1 MAHLIGRDFTPPDLH
16 AKVTGRAKY
25 AEDFRA
31 DGMLFCRLLTSP
43 MPHGR
48 VLNIDAS
55 EALNME
61 GVVAILTA
69 DELPEVT
76 APGNTILTN
85 EPLYVGAPILAVA
98 AIDETTAQDAIAA
111 INLDLEPLPFCVD
124 PLESLRP
131 GGPNARTTGNVP
143 QARETVVEVNT
154 SEGVGEVKWT
164 AENFA
169 AAGEGEMP
177 MGRAMTDWSYGDV
190 EAGFANAALVLDE
203 SFVTAGTSHNSMEP
217 RSAMAYWQNG
227 KCYMYGS
234 TQSQSYAVPGLAALI
249 GIEQEDLVLVAEFCG
264 GGFGSKGSS
273 YPVMAIPAYMARKT
287 GRPVLMRISRAEE
300 NFIGSSRPAFQGRL
314 KIGFQPDGR
323 ITAAD
328 LFIVQN
334 NGPNSGGGD
343 YNSAGG
349 AMSIVYTPPAMRFRG
364 VPVLTNTTPTG
375 AQRGPGQNQLACA
388 VEPILD
394 KAARQLGLDLVAI
407 RRINAPDNSAGYG
420 ATQGPVTSAYQREAL
435 DIGAEQFGW
444 EARRARSGQ
453 RRGPKVTG
461 VGVGQA
467 YHAAGNNGFDGLLR
481 IAPDGKLH
489 IHTGAGNLGTYSY
502 ASTSRVAAEVLG
514 YDWDNVEIVRGD
526 SSRNLPW
533 TLGQF
538 GSNTSFTE
546 SRANY
551 ASAMDAVQ
559 KLKELAA
566 RDFGG
571 SPGDYDIANEAVF
584 ARANPSRRLTYA
596 AAAQRAIQLGGRF
609 SGEEV
614 PDDINE
620 MTARAVE
627 GIAGTGLI
635 GVARDNLPRNGTVPA
650 LATGFIEIE
659 LDVETGQFEII
670 DYLGVADCGTVLHP
684 MGLSAQIKGGAVMG
698 FGMAALE
705 RHIYDTHYGLPG
717 TVGFHQVKPPTYLD
731 VPLEME
737 WNAVDIAD
745 PQNPVGS
752 KGIGEP
758 TMGCAAAALLCAISD
773 ALGGH
778 YFNRSPIVPD
788 MIVNAASGQAQSH
801 GPLQVNT
808 A

>member
-1 MAHLIGRDFTPPDLH
+1 MAQMTGLDFVPPDIR

-25 AEDFRA
+25 AEDIRA

-43 MPHGR
+43 MPHAR
-48 VLNIDAS
+48 VRNIDAS
-55 EALNME
+55 AALEME

-85 EPLYVGAPILAVA
+85 EPLYVGAPTLAVA
-98 AIDETTAQDAIAA
+98 ATDETTAQNAIAA
-111 INLDLEPLPFCVD
+111 IELDLEPLPFCVD

-131 GGPNARTTGNVP
+131 GGPNARATGNVP
-143 QARETVVEVNT
+143 SGRVTAVELDA
-154 SEGVGEVKWT
+154 SDGVAEVKWT
-164 AENFA
+164 AEDFE
-169 AAGEGEMP
+169 AAGEGQMP
-177 MGRAMTDWSYGDV
+177 TGMATTEWSYGDV

-203 SFVTAGTSHNSMEP
+203 SFVTAGHPHHSMEP

-227 KCYMYGS
+227 RCYVYGS
-234 TQSQSYAVPGLAALI
+234 SQSQAYVVPELARLLE
-249 GIEQEDLVLVAEFCG
+249 IEPEDLVYIAEFCG
-264 GGFGSKGSS
+264 GGFGSKGGA

-300 NFIGSSRPAFQGRL
+300 NFIGVCRPAFQGRL
-314 KIGFQPDGR
+314 KIGFQSDGR
-323 ITAAD
+323 ITAVD
-328 LFIVQN
+328 LYIIQD

-343 YNSAGG
+343 FTAAGS
-349 AMSIVYTPPAMRFRG
+349 AMSLVYTPPAMRFRG
-364 VPVLTNTTPTG
+364 VPVLTNTPPKG
-375 AQRGPGQNQLACA
+375 AQRGPGQNQLATA

-420 ATQGPVTSAYQREAL
+420 ESQGPVTSAYQREAL
-435 DIGAEQFGW
+435 DMGAEQFGW

-453 RRGPKVTG
+453 RRGSKVTG

-467 YHAAGNNGFDGLLR
+467 FHGAGNNGYDGLLR

-489 IHTGAGNLGTYSY
+489 VHTGAGNLGTYSY
-502 ASTSRVAAEVLG
+502 ASTSRVAAELLD
-514 YDWDNVEIVRGD
+514 YEWENVEIVRGN
-526 SSRNLPW
+526 SSRGLPW

-551 ASAMDAVQ
+551 ASGMDAVR
-559 KLKELAA
+559 KLKEIAA
-566 RDFGG
+566 RDLGG
-571 SPGDYDIANEAVF
+571 SPEDYDVGSETVF
-584 ARANPSRRLTYA
+584 SRANPSRRMTYA

-620 MTARAVE
+620 MTVRAVE
-627 GIAGTGLI
+627 VIAGTGLI
-635 GVARDNLPRNGTVPA
+635 GVARDNIPKNGTVPA

-659 LDVETGQFEII
+659 VDVETGQFEII
-670 DYLGVADCGTVLHP
+670 DYLGVADCGKVLHP
-684 MGLSAQIKGGAVMG
+684 LGLSGQIKGGAVMG
-698 FGMAALE
+698 FGMASLE

-717 TVGFHQVKPPTYLD
+717 AVGFHQAKPPTYLD
-731 VPLEME
+731 VPAEMS
-737 WNAVDIAD
+737 WSAVDIAD
-745 PQNPVGS
+745 PQNPVGV

-788 MIVNAASGQAQSH
+788 MIVNAASGRPQAHSALAVH
-801 GPLQVNT
+801 TP
-808 A
+808 

>member
-1 MAHLIGRDFTPPDLH
+1 MAQMTGLNFVPPDLR

-31 DGMLFCRLLTSP
+31 DGMLFCRLLSSP
-43 MPHGR
+43 MPHAR
-48 VLNIDAS
+48 VRNIDAS
-55 EALNME
+55 AALEME

-69 DELPEVT
+69 DELPEVP

-98 AIDETTAQDAIAA
+98 AVDETTAQNAIAA
-111 INLDLEPLPFCVD
+111 IRLDLEPLPFCVD

-131 GGPNARTTGNVP
+131 GGPNARTDGNTP
-143 QARETVVEVNT
+143 RGRETAAEQNT

-164 AENFA
+164 AEDFA
-169 AAGEGEMP
+169 AAGDGQMP
-177 MGRAMTDWSYGDV
+177 MGEPDREWSYGDV

-203 SFVTAGTSHNSMEP
+203 SFVTAGHAHHSMEP
-217 RSAMAYWQNG
+217 RSCMSYWQNG
-227 KCYMYGS
+227 KCYVYGS
-234 TQSQSYAVPGLAALI
+234 SQSQSFVVPGLAALLEI
-249 GIEQEDLVLVAEFCG
+249 PPEDLVYIAEFCG
-264 GGFGSKGSS
+264 GGFGSKGSA
-273 YPVMAIPAYMARKT
+273 YPVMAIPAYMSKKT
-287 GRPVLMRISRAEE
+287 GRPVLMRISRSEE
-300 NFIGSSRPAFQGRL
+300 SFLGVCRPAFQGRL

-323 ITAAD
+323 ITAVD
-328 LFIVQN
+328 LYIVQD

-343 YNSAGG
+343 WTAAGS

-364 VPVLTNTTPTG
+364 IPVLTNTPPKG
-375 AQRGPGQNQLACA
+375 PMRGPGQNQLANA

-394 KAARQLGLDLVAI
+394 KAASQLGLDYVAI
-407 RRINAPDNSAGYG
+407 RRINAPDNSARYG
-420 ATQGPVTSAYQREAL
+420 PDQGPVTSAYQREAL
-435 DIGAEQFGW
+435 DMGAEQFGW
-444 EARRARSGQ
+444 EARRVRSGQ
-453 RRGPKVTG
+453 RRGSKVTG

-467 YHAAGNNGFDGLLR
+467 FHGAGNNGFDGLLR

-489 IHTGAGNLGTYSY
+489 VHTGVGNLGTYSY
-502 ASTSRVAAEVLG
+502 ASTSRVAAEALD
-514 YDWDNVEIVRGD
+514 YEWENVEIVRGD
-526 SSRNLPW
+526 SSRGLPW

-546 SRANY
+546 TRANY

-559 KLKELAA
+559 KLKEIAA
-566 RDFGG
+566 MDLGG
-571 SPGDYDIANEAVF
+571 SPEDYDIGNETVF
-584 ARANPSRRLTYA
+584 SKANPSRRLTYT

-620 MTARAVE
+620 MTVRAT
-627 GIAGTGLI
+627 GMIAGTGLI
-635 GVARDNLPRNGTVPA
+635 GVARDNIPKNGTVPA
-650 LATGFIEIE
+650 LAAGFIEIE
-659 LDVETGQFEII
+659 LDVETGRFEII

-684 MGLSAQIKGGAVMG
+684 LGLSGQIKGGAVMG

-705 RHIYDTHYGLPG
+705 RHIYDTQYGLPG
-717 TVGFHQVKPPTYLD
+717 TVGLHQTKPPTYLD
-731 VPLEME
+731 VPLEMG
-737 WNAVDIAD
+737 WDAVNIAD
-745 PQNPVGS
+745 PQNPVGA

-758 TMGCAAAALLCAISD
+758 TMGCASAALLCAISD

-788 MIVNAASGQAQSH
+788 MIVNAASGQAQSY
-801 GPLQVNT
+801 GPLAVHT
-808 A
+808 P

>member
-1 MAHLIGRDFTPPDLH
+1 MTHLIGRDFTPPDLH

-43 MPHGR
+43 MPHAR
-48 VLNIDAS
+48 VVSIDAS
-55 EALNME
+55 EALAMD

-69 DELPEVT
+69 DELPEVD
-76 APGNTILTN
+76 APGNTSLTN

-98 AIDETTAQDAIAA
+98 ATDETTAQNAIAA

-131 GGPNARTTGNVP
+131 GGPNARTTGNMP
-143 QARETVVEVNT
+143 QARETVAEANT
-154 SEGVGEVKWT
+154 SEGVGEIKWT
-164 AENFA
+164 AEDFA
-169 AAGEGEMP
+169 AAGEGQMP
-177 MGRAMTDWSYGDV
+177 MGRPMTDWSYGDV

-217 RSAMAYWQNG
+217 RTAMAYWQNG
-227 KCYMYGS
+227 KCYLYGS
-234 TQSQSYAVPGLAALI
+234 TQSQSYVIPALAALLQ
-249 GIEQEDLVLVAEFCG
+249 IEPEDLVYVSEFCG
-264 GGFGSKGSS
+264 GGFGSKAPA
-273 YPVMAIPAYMARKT
+273 YPVIAIPAYMARKT

-300 NFIGSSRPAFQGRL
+300 NFIGVCRPAFQGRL

-349 AMSIVYTPPAMRFRG
+349 AMSIVYTPLAMRFRG
-364 VPVLTNTTPTG
+364 VPVLTNTPPTG

-394 KAARQLGLDLVAI
+394 KAARQLGLDLVTI
-407 RRINAPDNSAGYG
+407 RRINAPDNSARYG
-420 ATQGPVTSAYQREAL
+420 ADQGPVTSAFQREAL
-435 DIGAEQFGW
+435 DLGAEQFDW

-453 RRGPKVTG
+453 RRGSKVTG
-461 VGVGQA
+461 VAVGQA

-481 IAPDGKLH
+481 IAPDGKLY
-489 IHTGAGNLGTYSY
+489 IHTGVGNLGTYSY

-514 YDWDNVEIVRGD
+514 YDWENVEIVRGD

-533 TLGQF
+533 TPNQG

-551 ASAMDAVQ
+551 ASAIDAVQ

-566 RDFGG
+566 RDLGG

-596 AAAQRAIQLGGRF
+596 VAAQRAIQLGGRF

-684 MGLSAQIKGGAVMG
+684 QGLSAQIKGGAVMG

-717 TVGFHQVKPPTYLD
+717 TVGFHQIKPPTYLD
-731 VPLEME
+731 VPVEMG
-737 WNAVDIAD
+737 WAAVNRAD

-758 TMGCAAAALLCAISD
+758 VMGCAAAALLCAISD

-801 GPLQVNT
+801 SPLQVNT

>member
-25 AEDFRA
+25 AEDIRA

-43 MPHGR
+43 MPHAR

-55 EALNME
+55 EALEME

-98 AIDETTAQDAIAA
+98 AVDETTAQNAIAA

-131 GGPNARTTGNVP
+131 GGPNARTDGNTVRP
-143 QARETVVEVNT
+143 Q
-154 SEGVGEVKWT
+154 EGVVEVKWT
-164 AENFA
+164 AEDFA
-169 AAGEGEMP
+169 AAGEGQMP
-177 MGRAMTDWSYGDV
+177 MGGQPRTEWSYGDV

-203 SFVTAGTSHNSMEP
+203 SFVTAGTAHHSMEP
-217 RSAMAYWQNG
+217 RTAMAYWQNG
-227 KCYMYGS
+227 KCHVYGS
-234 TQSQSYAVPGLAALI
+234 TQSQAYVVPGLAALLQ
-249 GIEQEDLVLVAEFCG
+249 IEPEDLVYVAEFCG
-264 GGFGSKGSS
+264 GGFGSKGGA
-273 YPVMAIPAYMARKT
+273 YPVMAIPAYMAKKT

-300 NFIGSSRPAFQGRL
+300 NFIGSARPAFQGRI
-314 KIGFQPDGR
+314 KIGFRPDGR
-323 ITAAD
+323 ITAVD
-328 LFIVQN
+328 LYIVQN

-343 YNSAGG
+343 YNAAGS
-349 AMSIVYTPPAMRFRG
+349 AMSLVYTPPAMRFRG
-364 VPVLTNTTPTG
+364 LPILTNTPPTG

-420 ATQGPVTSAYQREAL
+420 ASQGPVTSAYQREAL

-453 RRGPKVTG
+453 RRGSKVTG
-461 VGVGQA
+461 VAVGQA
-467 YHAAGNNGFDGLLR
+467 FHSAGASGFDGLLR

-489 IHTGAGNLGTYSY
+489 IHSGAGNLGTYSY
-502 ASTSRVAAEVLG
+502 AATSRVAAEVLG
-514 YDWDNVEIVRGD
+514 YDWENVEIVRGD
-526 SSRNLPW
+526 SSRGLPW

-559 KLKELAA
+559 KLKEIAA
-566 RDFGG
+566 RDLGG
-571 SPGDYDIANEAVF
+571 SPADYDVGDEAVF

-596 AAAQRAIQLGGRF
+596 AAARRAIQLGGRF

-635 GVARDNLPRNGTVPA
+635 GVAKDNLPRNDTVPA

-684 MGLSAQIKGGAVMG
+684 MGLSAQIKSGAVMG

-705 RHIYDTHYGLPG
+705 RQIYDTHYGLPG
-717 TVGFHQVKPPTYLD
+717 SVGLHQTKPPTYLD

-737 WNAVDIAD
+737 WNAVNIAD
-745 PQNPVGS
+745 PQNPVGA

-778 YFNRSPIVPD
+778 YFNRTPIVPD
-788 MIVNAASGQAQSH
+788 MIVNAVSGQEQSH
-801 GPLQVNT
+801 GPLQLHT
-808 A
+808 P

>member
-1 MAHLIGRDFTPPDLH
+1 MAHLIGRDFTPPDIR

-48 VLNIDAS
+48 VRSIDLS
-55 EALNME
+55 EARNMA
-61 GVVAILTA
+61 GVIGILTA
-69 DELPEVT
+69 DELPEVS

-98 AIDETTAQDAIAA
+98 AESETAAQNAIAA
-111 INLDLEPLPFCVD
+111 IEMDLEPLPFCVD

-131 GGPNARTTGNVP
+131 GGPNARTDGNVV
-143 QARETVVEVNT
+143 RRGEGVVEL
-154 SEGVGEVKWT
+154 KWT
-164 AENFA
+164 AEDFA
-169 AAGEGEMP
+169 AGGEGQMP
-177 MGRAMTDWSYGDV
+177 MGEPLAEWSYGDV

-203 SFVTAGTSHNSMEP
+203 TFVTAGTSHHSMEP

-227 KCYMYGS
+227 KCFVYGS
-234 TQSQSYAVPGLAALI
+234 TQSQAYVVPGLAGLL
-249 GIEQEDLVLVAEFCG
+249 GIEQEDLVYVAEFCG
-264 GGFGSKGSS
+264 GGFGSKGGA

-300 NFIGSSRPAFQGRL
+300 NFVGSARPAFQGRI
-314 KIGFQPDGR
+314 KIGFETNGR

-328 LFIVQN
+328 LYIVQS

-343 YNSAGG
+343 YNSAGS
-349 AMSIVYTPPAMRFRG
+349 AMSLVYTPPSMRFRG
-364 VPVLTNTTPTG
+364 LPVLTNTPPTG
-375 AQRGPGQNQLACA
+375 AQRGPGQNQLATA
-388 VEPILD
+388 VEPIID
-394 KAARQLGLDLVAI
+394 KAARELGLDLVAI
-407 RRINAPDNSAGYG
+407 RRINAPDNSSGYG
-420 ATQGPVTSAYQREAL
+420 AGQGPVTSTYQREAL

-453 RRGPKVTG
+453 RRGSKVTG
-461 VGVGQA
+461 VAVGQA
-467 YHAAGNNGFDGLLR
+467 FHGAGSNGFDGLLR
-481 IAPDGKLH
+481 IAPDGKLI
-489 IHTGAGNLGTYSY
+489 IHTGVGNLGTYSY
-502 ASTSRVAAEVLG
+502 ASTARVAAEVLG
-514 YDWDNVEIVRGD
+514 YDWENVEIVRGD
-526 SSRNLPW
+526 SSRGLPW

-551 ASAMDAVQ
+551 ASGMDAVQ
-559 KLKELAA
+559 KLKEIAA
-566 RDFGG
+566 RDLGG
-571 SPGDYDIANEAVF
+571 SPGDYDVGNETVF

-596 AAAQRAIQLGGRF
+596 AAAQRAIQLGGRY
-609 SGEEV
+609 SGEQV
-614 PDDINE
+614 PDEINP

-635 GVARDNLPRNGTVPA
+635 GVARDNIPRNGTVPA

-684 MGLSAQIKGGAVMG
+684 MGLAAQIKGGAVMG

-705 RHIYDTHYGLPG
+705 RHVYDTHYGLPG
-717 TVGFHQVKPPTYLD
+717 SVGFHQTKPPTYLD

-737 WNAVDIAD
+737 WAAVGTPD
-745 PQNPVGS
+745 PQNPVGA

-758 TMGCAAAALLCAISD
+758 VMGCAAAALLCAISD
-773 ALGGH
+773 ALDGY

-788 MIVNAASGQAQSH
+788 MIVNAASGQDQSH
-801 GPLQVNT
+801 SPLQVNT
-808 A
+808 Q

>member
-1 MAHLIGRDFTPPDLH
+1 
-16 AKVTGRAKY
+16 
-25 AEDFRA
+25 
-31 DGMLFCRLLTSP
+31 
-43 MPHGR
+43 MPHAR

-55 EALNME
+55 EALAME

-98 AIDETTAQDAIAA
+98 AVDETTAQNAIAA
-111 INLDLEPLPFCVD
+111 INIDLEPLPFCVD

-131 GGPNARTTGNVP
+131 GGPNARTTGNTPRGSMSV
-143 QARETVVEVNT
+143 AEVNS

-164 AENFA
+164 AEDFA
-169 AAGEGEMP
+169 AAGEGQLP
-177 MGRAMTDWSYGDV
+177 MGEPEREWSYGDV

-203 SFVTAGTSHNSMEP
+203 TFVTAGTSHHSMEP

-227 KCYMYGS
+227 KCYVYGS
-234 TQSQSYAVPGLAALI
+234 SQSQSFVVPGLAALLE
-249 GIEQEDLVLVAEFCG
+249 IEPEDLVYIAEFCG
-264 GGFGSKGSS
+264 GGFGSKGSA

-300 NFIGSSRPAFQGRL
+300 NFIGVCRPAFQGRL
-314 KIGFQPDGR
+314 KIGFQSDGR
-323 ITAAD
+323 ITAVD
-328 LFIVQN
+328 LYIIQD

-343 YNSAGG
+343 WTAAGN
-349 AMSIVYTPPAMRFRG
+349 AMSLVYTPPAMRFRG
-364 VPVLTNTTPTG
+364 IPVLTNTPPKG
-375 AQRGPGQNQLACA
+375 PQRGPGQNQLACA
-388 VEPILD
+388 VEPIID
-394 KAARQLGLDLVAI
+394 KAARRLGLDLVAI

-420 ATQGPVTSAYQREAL
+420 ADQGPVTSAYQREAL
-435 DIGAEQFGW
+435 DIGAEQFNW

-453 RRGPKVTG
+453 RRGSKVTG
-461 VGVGQA
+461 VAVGQA
-467 YHAAGNNGFDGLLR
+467 FHGAGNNGFDGLLR

-489 IHTGAGNLGTYSY
+489 VHTGVGNLGTYSY

-514 YDWDNVEIVRGD
+514 YDWENVEIVRGD
-526 SSRNLPW
+526 SSRGLPW

-538 GSNTSFTE
+538 GSNTTFTE

-551 ASAMDAVQ
+551 ASAMDAVR
-559 KLKELAA
+559 KLKEIAA
-566 RDFGG
+566 RDLGG
-571 SPGDYDIANEAVF
+571 SPGDYDIGDESVF

-596 AAAQRAIQLGGRF
+596 AAARRAVQLGGRF
-609 SGEEV
+609 SGQEV
-614 PDDINE
+614 PDDINP

-627 GIAGTGLI
+627 VIAGTGLI
-635 GVARDNLPRNGTVPA
+635 GVARDNIPKNGTVPA

-684 MGLSAQIKGGAVMG
+684 QGLAAQIKGGAVMG
-698 FGMAALE
+698 FGMASLE

-717 TVGFHQVKPPTYLD
+717 TVGFHQTKPPTYLD
-731 VPLEME
+731 VPLQMQ
-737 WNAVDIAD
+737 WKAVDIAD
-745 PQNPVGS
+745 PQNPVGV

-758 TMGCAAAALLCAISD
+758 VMGCAAAALLCAISD

-778 YFNRSPIVPD
+778 YFNRAPIVPD
-788 MIVNAASGQAQSH
+788 MIVNAASGRPQSH
-801 GPLQVNT
+801 TPLQVHT
-808 A
+808 P

>member
-1 MAHLIGRDFTPPDLH
+1 MAQLIGRDFTPPDLH

-131 GGPNARTTGNVP
+131 GGPNARTTGNMP
-143 QARETVVEVNT
+143 QARETVVGVNT

-217 RSAMAYWQNG
+217 RTAMAYWQNG

-234 TQSQSYAVPGLAALI
+234 TQSQSYVVPGLATLLE
-249 GIEQEDLVLVAEFCG
+249 IEQEDLVYVAEFCG
-264 GGFGSKGSS
+264 GGFGSKGGA

-328 LFIVQN
+328 LYIVQN

-343 YNSAGG
+343 YNSAGS
-349 AMSIVYTPPAMRFRG
+349 AMSLVYTPPAMRFRG
-364 VPVLTNTTPTG
+364 IPILTNTTPTG
-375 AQRGPGQNQLACA
+375 AQRGPGQNQLATA

-453 RRGPKVTG
+453 RRGSKVTG
-461 VGVGQA
+461 VAVGQA
-467 YHAAGNNGFDGLLR
+467 FHAAGNNGFDGLLR

-551 ASAMDAVQ
+551 ASGMDAVQ
-559 KLKELAA
+559 KLKEIAA
-566 RDFGG
+566 RDLGG
-571 SPGDYDIANEAVF
+571 SPGDYDVGNEAVF

-596 AAAQRAIQLGGRF
+596 AAARRAVQLGGRF

-635 GVARDNLPRNGTVPA
+635 GVARDNLEKNGTVPA
-650 LATGFIEIE
+650 LAVGFIEIE

-684 MGLSAQIKGGAVMG
+684 MGLAAQIKGGAVMG

-745 PQNPVGS
+745 PQNPVGA

-788 MIVNAASGQAQSH
+788 MIVNAASEQTQSH
-801 GPLQVNT
+801 SPLQVNT

>member
-25 AEDFRA
+25 AEDIRA

-43 MPHGR
+43 MPHAR

-55 EALNME
+55 EALEME

-69 DELPEVT
+69 DELPDVDV
-76 APGNTILTN
+76 PGNTILTN

-98 AIDETTAQDAIAA
+98 AVNETTAQNAIAA

-131 GGPNARTTGNVP
+131 DGPNARTTGNMP
-143 QARETVVEVNT
+143 RGRETVAEANT

-164 AENFA
+164 AEDFA
-169 AAGEGEMP
+169 AAGEGQLP

-190 EAGFANAALVLDE
+190 EAGFENATLVLDE
-203 SFVTAGTSHNSMEP
+203 SFVTAGHSHHSMEP

-227 KCYMYGS
+227 KAYVYGS
-234 TQSQSYAVPGLAALI
+234 TQSQSYVVPGLAALLQ
-249 GIEQEDLVLVAEFCG
+249 IEPEDLVYVTEFCG
-264 GGFGSKGSS
+264 GGFGSKGSA
-273 YPVMAIPAYMARKT
+273 YPVMAIPAYMAKKT

-300 NFIGSSRPAFQGRL
+300 NFIGSCRPAFQGRI
-314 KIGFQPDGR
+314 KIGFQPNGR
-323 ITAAD
+323 ITAVD

-343 YNSAGG
+343 YNAAGS
-349 AMSIVYTPPAMRFRG
+349 AMSLVYTPPAMRFRG
-364 VPVLTNTTPTG
+364 IPILTNTPPTG

-394 KAARQLGLDLVAI
+394 KAARQLGLDPLAI

-420 ATQGPVTSAYQREAL
+420 ESQGPVTSAYQREAL

-453 RRGPKVTG
+453 RRGSKVTG
-461 VGVGQA
+461 VAVGQA
-467 YHAAGNNGFDGLLR
+467 FHGAGNNGFDGLLR

-489 IHTGAGNLGTYSY
+489 VHTGVGNLGTYSY

-514 YDWDNVEIVRGD
+514 YDWENVEIVRGD
-526 SSRNLPW
+526 SSRALPW

-538 GSNTSFTE
+538 GSNTTFTE

-559 KLKELAA
+559 KLKEIAA
-566 RDFGG
+566 RDLGG
-571 SPGDYDIANEAVF
+571 SPEDYDIANESVF

-596 AAAQRAIQLGGRF
+596 AAARRAVELGGRF
-609 SGEEV
+609 SGQEV

-620 MTARAVE
+620 MTVRAVE
-627 GIAGTGLI
+627 MIAGTGLI
-635 GVARDNLPRNGTVPA
+635 GVARDNIPKNGTVPA

-684 MGLSAQIKGGAVMG
+684 MGLAAQIKGGAVMG
-698 FGMAALE
+698 FGMASLE
-705 RHIYDTHYGLPG
+705 RHIYDTHYGLPS
-717 TVGFHQVKPPTYLD
+717 TVGFHQTKPPTYLD
-731 VPLEME
+731 VPLEMQ

-745 PQNPVGS
+745 PQNPVGV

-801 GPLQVNT
+801 SALQVN
-808 A
+808 AP

>member
-25 AEDFRA
+25 AEDIRA

-43 MPHGR
+43 MPHAR

-55 EALNME
+55 EALEME

-69 DELPEVT
+69 DELPDVT

-98 AIDETTAQDAIAA
+98 AVDETTAQNAIAA

-131 GGPNARTTGNVP
+131 GGPNARTDGNTVRP
-143 QARETVVEVNT
+143 Q
-154 SEGVGEVKWT
+154 EGVVEVKWT
-164 AENFA
+164 AEDFA
-169 AAGEGEMP
+169 AAGEGQMP
-177 MGRAMTDWSYGDV
+177 MGGQPRTEWSYGDV

-203 SFVTAGTSHNSMEP
+203 SFVTAGTAHHSMEP
-217 RSAMAYWQNG
+217 RTAMAYWQNG
-227 KCYMYGS
+227 KCHVYGS
-234 TQSQSYAVPGLAALI
+234 TQSQAYVVPGLAALLQ
-249 GIEQEDLVLVAEFCG
+249 IEPEDLVYVAEFCG
-264 GGFGSKGSS
+264 GGFGSKGGA
-273 YPVMAIPAYMARKT
+273 YPVMAIPAYMAKKT

-300 NFIGSSRPAFQGRL
+300 NFIGSARPAFQGRI
-314 KIGFQPDGR
+314 KIGFRPDGR
-323 ITAAD
+323 ITAVD
-328 LFIVQN
+328 LYIVQN

-343 YNSAGG
+343 YNAAGS
-349 AMSIVYTPPAMRFRG
+349 AMSLVYTPPAMRFRG
-364 VPVLTNTTPTG
+364 LPILTNTPPTG

-420 ATQGPVTSAYQREAL
+420 ASQGPVTSAYQREAL

-453 RRGPKVTG
+453 RRGSKVTG
-461 VGVGQA
+461 VAVGQA
-467 YHAAGNNGFDGLLR
+467 FHSAGASGFDGLLR

-489 IHTGAGNLGTYSY
+489 IHSGAGNLGTYSY
-502 ASTSRVAAEVLG
+502 AATSRVAAEVLG
-514 YDWDNVEIVRGD
+514 YDWENVEIVRGD
-526 SSRNLPW
+526 SSRGLPW

-559 KLKELAA
+559 KLKEIAA
-566 RDFGG
+566 RDLGG
-571 SPGDYDIANEAVF
+571 SPADYDVGDEAVF

-596 AAAQRAIQLGGRF
+596 AAARRAIQLGGRF

-635 GVARDNLPRNGTVPA
+635 GVAKDNLPRNDTVPA

-684 MGLSAQIKGGAVMG
+684 MGLAAQIKSGAVMG

-705 RHIYDTHYGLPG
+705 RQIYDTHYGLPG
-717 TVGFHQVKPPTYLD
+717 AVGLHQTKPPTYLD

-737 WNAVDIAD
+737 WNAVNIAD
-745 PQNPVGS
+745 PQNPVGA

-778 YFNRSPIVPD
+778 YFNRTPIVPD
-788 MIVNAASGQAQSH
+788 MIVNAVSGQEQSH
-801 GPLQVNT
+801 GPLQLHT
-808 A
+808 P

>member
-1 MAHLIGRDFTPPDLH
+1 MAHLIGQDYTPPDVR

-25 AEDFRA
+25 AEDIRA

-43 MPHGR
+43 MPHAR
-48 VLNIDAS
+48 VRNIDAS
-55 EALNME
+55 AALAME

-69 DELPEVT
+69 DELPEVA

-98 AIDETTAQDAIAA
+98 AVDETTAQNAIAA

-124 PLESLRP
+124 PLDSLRP
-131 GGPNARTTGNVP
+131 DGPNARTTGNMP

-154 SEGVGEVKWT
+154 SEGVGELKWT
-164 AENFA
+164 AEDFA
-169 AAGEGEMP
+169 AAGEGQMP
-177 MGRAMTDWSYGDV
+177 MGRPMTDWSYGDV

-203 SFVTAGTSHNSMEP
+203 SFITAGTSHNSMEP
-217 RSAMAYWQNG
+217 RTAMAYWQNG

-234 TQSQSYAVPGLAALI
+234 TQSQSAVVPGLAALLE
-249 GIEQEDLVLVAEFCG
+249 IEQEDLVYVAEFCG
-264 GGFGSKGSS
+264 GGFGSKGRA

-300 NFIGSSRPAFQGRL
+300 NFIGVCRPAFQGRL

-328 LFIVQN
+328 LYIVQN

-343 YNSAGG
+343 YNASGS

-364 VPVLTNTTPTG
+364 VPVLTNTPPTG

-388 VEPILD
+388 VEPIMD

-420 ATQGPVTSAYQREAL
+420 ADQGPVTSAYQREAL
-435 DIGAEQFGW
+435 DMGAEQFDW
-444 EARRARSGQ
+444 ESRRARSGQ
-453 RRGPKVTG
+453 RRGSKVTG

-467 YHAAGNNGFDGLLR
+467 FHGAGNNGFDGLLR
-481 IAPDGKLH
+481 IAPDGKLYV
-489 IHTGAGNLGTYSY
+489 HTGVGNLGTYSY
-502 ASTSRVAAEVLG
+502 SSTSRVAADVLD

-526 SSRNLPW
+526 SSRGLPW

-546 SRANY
+546 TRANY
-551 ASAMDAVQ
+551 ASGMDAVQ
-559 KLKELAA
+559 KLKEIAA
-566 RDFGG
+566 RDLGG
-571 SPGDYDIANEAVF
+571 SPEDYDVGNETVF
-584 ARANPSRRLTYA
+584 SRANPSRRLTYA
-596 AAAQRAIQLGGRF
+596 AAAQRAIQLGGRY

-620 MTARAVE
+620 MTARAT
-627 GIAGTGLI
+627 GMIAGTGLI
-635 GVARDNLPRNGTVPA
+635 GVARDNMPKNGTVPA
-650 LATGFIEIE
+650 LAAGFIEIE

-670 DYLGVADCGTVLHP
+670 DYLGVADCGKVLHP
-684 MGLSAQIKGGAVMG
+684 LGLSGQIKGGAVMG

-705 RHIYDTHYGLPG
+705 RHVYDTHYGLPG
-717 TVGFHQVKPPTYLD
+717 TVGFHQTKPPTYLD
-731 VPLEME
+731 VPDEMG
-737 WNAVDIAD
+737 WSAVDIAD
-745 PQNPVGS
+745 PQNPVGA

-788 MIVNAASGQAQSH
+788 MIVNAASGRPQSH
-801 GPLQVNT
+801 TPLQVHSQ
-808 A
+808 

>member
-48 VLNIDAS
+48 VRSIDLS
-55 EALNME
+55 EARNMA
-61 GVVAILTA
+61 GVIGILTA
-69 DELPEVT
+69 DELPEVS

-98 AIDETTAQDAIAA
+98 AESETAAQNAIAA
-111 INLDLEPLPFCVD
+111 IEMDLEPLPFCVD

-131 GGPNARTTGNVP
+131 GGPNARTDGNVV
-143 QARETVVEVNT
+143 RRGEGVVEL
-154 SEGVGEVKWT
+154 KWT
-164 AENFA
+164 AEDFPA
-169 AAGEGEMP
+169 GGEGQMP
-177 MGRAMTDWSYGDV
+177 MGEPLAEWSYGDV

-203 SFVTAGTSHNSMEP
+203 TFVTAGTSHHSMEP

-227 KCYMYGS
+227 KCFVYGS
-234 TQSQSYAVPGLAALI
+234 TQSQAYVVPGLASLL
-249 GIEQEDLVLVAEFCG
+249 GIEQEDLVYVAEFCG
-264 GGFGSKGSS
+264 GGFGSKGGA

-300 NFIGSSRPAFQGRL
+300 NFVGSARPAFQGRI
-314 KIGFQPDGR
+314 KIGFETNGR

-328 LFIVQN
+328 LYIVQS

-343 YNSAGG
+343 YNSAGS
-349 AMSIVYTPPAMRFRG
+349 AMSLVYTPPSMRFRG
-364 VPVLTNTTPTG
+364 LPVLTNTPPTG
-375 AQRGPGQNQLACA
+375 AQRGPGQNQLATA
-388 VEPILD
+388 VEPIID
-394 KAARQLGLDLVAI
+394 KAARELGLDLLAI
-407 RRINAPDNSAGYG
+407 RRINAPDNSSGYG
-420 ATQGPVTSAYQREAL
+420 AGQGPVTSTYQREAL

-453 RRGPKVTG
+453 RRGSKVTG
-461 VGVGQA
+461 VAVGQA
-467 YHAAGNNGFDGLLR
+467 FHGAGSNGFDGLLR
-481 IAPDGKLH
+481 IAPDGKLI
-489 IHTGAGNLGTYSY
+489 IHTGVGNLGTYSY
-502 ASTSRVAAEVLG
+502 ASTARVAAEVLG
-514 YDWDNVEIVRGD
+514 YDWENVEIVRGD
-526 SSRNLPW
+526 SSRGLPW

-551 ASAMDAVQ
+551 ASGMDAVQ
-559 KLKELAA
+559 KLKEIAA
-566 RDFGG
+566 RDLGG
-571 SPGDYDIANEAVF
+571 SPGDYDVGNETVF

-596 AAAQRAIQLGGRF
+596 AAAQRAIQLGGRY
-609 SGEEV
+609 SGEQV
-614 PDDINE
+614 PDEINP

-635 GVARDNLPRNGTVPA
+635 GVARDNIPRNGTVPA

-684 MGLSAQIKGGAVMG
+684 MGLAAQIKGGAVMG

-705 RHIYDTHYGLPG
+705 RHVYDTHYGLPG
-717 TVGFHQVKPPTYLD
+717 SVGFHQTKPPTYLD

-737 WNAVDIAD
+737 WAAVGTPD
-745 PQNPVGS
+745 PQNPVGA

-758 TMGCAAAALLCAISD
+758 VMGCAAAALLCAISD
-773 ALGGH
+773 ALDGY

-788 MIVNAASGQAQSH
+788 MIVNAASGQNQSH
-801 GPLQVNT
+801 SPLQVNT
-808 A
+808 Q

>member
-1 MAHLIGRDFTPPDLH
+1 MAQMTGLDFVPPDIR

-25 AEDFRA
+25 AEDIRA
-31 DGMLFCRLLTSP
+31 DGMVFCRLLTSP
-43 MPHGR
+43 MPHAR
-48 VLNIDAS
+48 VRNIDAS
-55 EALNME
+55 AALEME

-98 AIDETTAQDAIAA
+98 ATDETTAQNAIAA
-111 INLDLEPLPFCVD
+111 IELDLEPLPFCVD

-131 GGPNARTTGNVP
+131 GGLNARATGNVP
-143 QARETVVEVNT
+143 SGRVTAVELDAND
-154 SEGVGEVKWT
+154 GVAEVKWT
-164 AENFA
+164 AEDFA
-169 AAGEGEMP
+169 AAGEGQMP
-177 MGRAMTDWSYGDV
+177 TGMATTEWSYGDV

-203 SFVTAGTSHNSMEP
+203 SFVTAGHPHHSMEP

-227 KCYMYGS
+227 RCYVYGS
-234 TQSQSYAVPGLAALI
+234 SQSQAYVVPGLARLLE
-249 GIEQEDLVLVAEFCG
+249 IEPEDLVYIAEFCG
-264 GGFGSKGSS
+264 GGFGSKGGA
-273 YPVMAIPAYMARKT
+273 YPVMAIPAYMSKKT

-300 NFIGSSRPAFQGRL
+300 NFIGVCRPAFQGRL
-314 KIGFQPDGR
+314 KIGFEPNGR

-328 LFIVQN
+328 LYIIQD

-343 YNSAGG
+343 FTAAGS
-349 AMSIVYTPPAMRFRG
+349 AMSLVYTPPAMRFRG
-364 VPVLTNTTPTG
+364 IPVLTNTPPKG
-375 AQRGPGQNQLACA
+375 AQRGPGQNQLATA

-394 KAARQLGLDLVAI
+394 KAARQLGLDMVAI
-407 RRINAPDNSAGYG
+407 RRINAPDNSARYG
-420 ATQGPVTSAYQREAL
+420 ESQGPVTSAYQREAL
-435 DIGAEQFGW
+435 DMGAEQFGW

-453 RRGPKVTG
+453 RRGSKVTG

-467 YHAAGNNGFDGLLR
+467 FHGAGNNGFDGLLR
-481 IAPDGKLH
+481 IAPDGKLYV
-489 IHTGAGNLGTYSY
+489 HTGVGNLGTYSY
-502 ASTSRVAAEVLG
+502 ASTSRVAAELLD
-514 YDWDNVEIVRGD
+514 YELENVEIVRGN
-526 SSRNLPW
+526 SSRGLPW

-551 ASAMDAVQ
+551 ASGMDAVR
-559 KLKELAA
+559 KLKEIAA
-566 RDFGG
+566 SDLGG
-571 SPGDYDIANEAVF
+571 SPEDYDVGSETVF
-584 ARANPSRRLTYA
+584 SRANPSRRMTYA

-620 MTARAVE
+620 MTVRATAM
-627 GIAGTGLI
+627 IAGTGLI
-635 GVARDNLPRNGTVPA
+635 GVARDNMPKNGTVPA
-650 LATGFIEIE
+650 LAAGFIEIE

-670 DYLGVADCGTVLHP
+670 DYLGVADCGKVLHP
-684 MGLSAQIKGGAVMG
+684 LGLSGQIKGGAVMG
-698 FGMAALE
+698 FGMASLE

-717 TVGFHQVKPPTYLD
+717 TVGLHQTKPPTYLD
-731 VPLEME
+731 VPLEMG
-737 WNAVDIAD
+737 WSAVDIAD
-745 PQNPVGS
+745 PQNPVGV

-788 MIVNAASGQAQSH
+788 MIVNAASGRPQAHSALAVH
-801 GPLQVNT
+801 TP
-808 A
+808 

>member
-1 MAHLIGRDFTPPDLH
+1 MAHLIGQDFTPPDLR

-43 MPHGR
+43 MPHAR
-48 VLNIDAS
+48 VVSIDAS
-55 EALNME
+55 EALNMD

-69 DELPEVT
+69 DELPGVM

-98 AIDETTAQDAIAA
+98 AVDETTAQNAIAA
-111 INLDLEPLPFCVD
+111 INVDLEPLPFCVD

-131 GGPNARTTGNVP
+131 DGPNARTTGNMP
-143 QARETVVEVNT
+143 RGRETVAEANT
-154 SEGVGEVKWT
+154 SEGVGEIKWT
-164 AENFA
+164 VENFA
-169 AAGEGEMP
+169 AAGEGQMP
-177 MGRAMTDWSYGDV
+177 MGRPMTDWSYGDV
-190 EAGFANAALVLDE
+190 EAGFANASLVLDE

-227 KCYMYGS
+227 KCYVYGS
-234 TQSQSYAVPGLAALI
+234 TQSQSFVVPGLAALL
-249 GIEQEDLVLVAEFCG
+249 GIEQEDLVYVAEFCG
-264 GGFGSKGSS
+264 GGFGSKGGA

-287 GRPVLMRISRAEE
+287 DRPVLMRISRAEE

-328 LFIVQN
+328 LYIVQN

-343 YNSAGG
+343 YNAAGS
-349 AMSIVYTPPAMRFRG
+349 AMSLVYTPPAMRFRG
-364 VPVLTNTTPTG
+364 VPVLTNTPPTG

-388 VEPILD
+388 VEPIMD

-420 ATQGPVTSAYQREAL
+420 ASQGPVTSAYQREAL
-435 DIGAEQFGW
+435 DIGAEQFEW

-453 RRGPKVTG
+453 RRGSKITG
-461 VGVGQA
+461 VAVGQA
-467 YHAAGNNGFDGLLR
+467 FHSAGNSGFDGLLR
-481 IAPDGKLH
+481 IAPDGKLFVH
-489 IHTGAGNLGTYSY
+489 SGVGNLGTYSY

-514 YDWDNVEIVRGD
+514 YEWENVEIVRGD

-546 SRANY
+546 TKANY
-551 ASAMDAVQ
+551 ASALDAVQ
-559 KLKELAA
+559 KLKEIAA
-566 RDFGG
+566 RDLGG
-571 SPGDYDIANEAVF
+571 SPGDYDVGNEVVF

-614 PDDINE
+614 PGDINP
-620 MTARAVE
+620 MTRRAVE
-627 GIAGTGLI
+627 GLAGTGLI
-635 GVARDNLPRNGTVPA
+635 GVARDNVAQNGTVPA

-684 MGLSAQIKGGAVMG
+684 QGLAAQIKGGAVMG

-705 RHIYDTHYGLPG
+705 RHVYDNHYGLPG

-731 VPLEME
+731 VPLEMG
-737 WNAVDIAD
+737 WAAVNRAD
-745 PQNPVGS
+745 PQNPVGA

-758 TMGCAAAALLCAISD
+758 VMGCAAAALLCAISD
-773 ALGGH
+773 ALDGH

-788 MIVNAASGQAQSH
+788 MIVNAASEQAQSH
-801 GPLQVNT
+801 RPLQVNT
-808 A
+808 Q

>member
-25 AEDFRA
+25 AEDIRA

-43 MPHGR
+43 MPHAR
-48 VLNIDAS
+48 VLDIDAS

-85 EPLYVGAPILAVA
+85 EPLYVGAPILALA
-98 AIDETTAQDAIAA
+98 AVDETTAQNAIAA

-131 GGPNARTTGNVP
+131 GGPNARTDGNTVRP
-143 QARETVVEVNT
+143 Q
-154 SEGVGEVKWT
+154 EGVVEVKWT
-164 AENFA
+164 AEDFA
-169 AAGEGEMP
+169 AAGEGQMP
-177 MGRAMTDWSYGDV
+177 MGGQPRTEWSYGDV

-203 SFVTAGTSHNSMEP
+203 SFVTAGTAHHSMEP
-217 RSAMAYWQNG
+217 RTAMAYWQNG
-227 KCYMYGS
+227 KCHVYGS
-234 TQSQSYAVPGLAALI
+234 TQSQAYVVPGLAALLQ
-249 GIEQEDLVLVAEFCG
+249 IEPEDLVYVAEFCG
-264 GGFGSKGSS
+264 GGFGSKGGA
-273 YPVMAIPAYMARKT
+273 YPVMAIPAYMAKKT

-300 NFIGSSRPAFQGRL
+300 NFIGSARPAFQGRI
-314 KIGFQPDGR
+314 KIGFRPDGR
-323 ITAAD
+323 ITAVD
-328 LFIVQN
+328 LYIVQN

-343 YNSAGG
+343 YNAAGS
-349 AMSIVYTPPAMRFRG
+349 AMSLVYTPPAMRFRG
-364 VPVLTNTTPTG
+364 LPILTNTPPTG

-420 ATQGPVTSAYQREAL
+420 ASQGPVTSAYQREAL

-453 RRGPKVTG
+453 RRGSKVTG
-461 VGVGQA
+461 VAVGQA
-467 YHAAGNNGFDGLLR
+467 FHSAGNSGFDGLLR
-481 IAPDGKLH
+481 IAPDGKLYVH
-489 IHTGAGNLGTYSY
+489 SGAGNLGTYSY
-502 ASTSRVAAEVLG
+502 AVTSRVAAEVLG

-526 SSRNLPW
+526 SSRGLPW

-546 SRANY
+546 SKANY

-559 KLKELAA
+559 KLKEIAA
-566 RDFGG
+566 RDLGG
-571 SPGDYDIANEAVF
+571 SPEDYDIGNESVF

-596 AAAQRAIQLGGRF
+596 AAAQRAVQLGGRF

-614 PDDINE
+614 PDDINP
-620 MTARAVE
+620 MTVRAVE

-635 GVARDNLPRNGTVPA
+635 GVARDNIEQNGMVPA
-650 LATGFIEIE
+650 LAVGFIEIE

-684 MGLSAQIKGGAVMG
+684 MGLSAQIKSGAVMG

-705 RHIYDTHYGLPG
+705 RHVYDTHYGLPAS
-717 TVGFHQVKPPTYLD
+717 VGFHQTKPPTYLD
-731 VPLEME
+731 VPLDME

-745 PQNPVGS
+745 PQNPVGA

-758 TMGCAAAALLCAISD
+758 TMGCAAAALLCAISE
-773 ALGGH
+773 ALDGH
-778 YFNRSPIVPD
+778 YFNRTPIVPD
-788 MIVNAASGQAQSH
+788 MIVNAASGQAQSYS
-801 GPLQVNT
+801 PLHVNT
-808 A
+808 Q